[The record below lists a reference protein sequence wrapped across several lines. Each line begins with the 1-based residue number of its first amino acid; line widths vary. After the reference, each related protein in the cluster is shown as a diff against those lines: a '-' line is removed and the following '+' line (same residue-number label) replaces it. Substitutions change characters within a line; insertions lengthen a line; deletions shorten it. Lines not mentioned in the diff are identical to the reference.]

1 MSSRKPHRKKPARLK
16 NKIKHHINSFNIH
29 EEAPGGKAYAVLSS
43 FLSVTLKQ
51 GQNNETQWIIST
63 SEPLRDLNICTWCR
77 RTIKEKRKNRE
88 TLQYRIAVVSL
99 SLKSRV

>member
-29 EEAPGGKAYAVLSS
+29 EEAPVGKAYAVLSS

-51 GQNNETQWIIST
+51 GQTMKHNGSF
-63 SEPLRDLNICTWCR
+63 PLQKL
-77 RTIKEKRKNRE
+77 
-88 TLQYRIAVVSL
+88 
-99 SLKSRV
+99 